1 MHNMQGAK
9 IVNFKSSYF
18 TGKAIEIQ
26 AGMLG
31 GDVAQIA
38 HDAGYVVV
46 SGDCPTVRLTHDS

>member
-1 MHNMQGAK
+1 MQGAK
-9 IVNFKSSYF
+9 IITFDSSYY
-18 TGKAIEIQ
+18 TGKAMEIQ

-46 SGDCPTVRLTHDS
+46 SGDCPTVSSTKGS

>member
-9 IVNFKSSYF
+9 IVIFNSSYY
-18 TGKAIEIQ
+18 TGKAMEIQ

-46 SGDCPTVRLTHDS
+46 SGDCPTASFTEDG